1 MEKDQYQ
8 QLIHQLAMAEFDL
21 KRAKQWREEIINKLK
36 EEEPHAKSA

>member
-8 QLIHQLAMAEFDL
+8 ELIHQLAMAEFDL
-21 KRAKQWREEIINKLK
+21 KRAKQLREEIINKLK